1 MSNNIDV
8 TCSNCYFH
16 GAGLCALRCDEPCPT
31 FRFSIQVSQLPSRPS
46 SRHATH
52 PLAELTREHA
62 VA

>member
-1 MSNNIDV
+1 MSNKIDV

-16 GAGLCALRCDEPCPT
+16 GAGLCALRCDEACPT
-31 FRFSIQVSQLPSRPS
+31 FRYSIQAAPLPPRPS
-46 SRHATH
+46 SHRPL

>member
-31 FRFSIQVSQLPSRPS
+31 FRYSIQASQMPPRPS
-46 SRHATH
+46 PHLVAH
-52 PLAELTREHA
+52 QLVELAHEHA